1 MKKGAGFWVVV
12 ILMVSGAVGFFV
24 WRKFIAQH
32 TAQFAIEGQS
42 CKGVVEVEELAYRDG
57 ETAFKHQYK
66 LEPDGAGAVRWSSGE
81 LEDRAGTQFSVLSR
95 GDCAKLACTV
105 LLDGESGGTKETD
118 SGQVSCTAMV
128 GH

>member
-1 MKKGAGFWVVV
+1 MKRGAGFWLVV
-12 ILMVSGAVGFFV
+12 ILMVAGAVGFFV
-24 WRKFIAQH
+24 WRKFLVEH
-32 TAQFAIEGQS
+32 TAQFAVQGQT

-66 LEPDGAGAVRWSSGE
+66 LEPDPAGAVRWSSGE
-81 LEDRAGTQFSVLSR
+81 LEDRTGTQFSVLAR
-95 GDCAKLACTV
+95 GDCARLSCTV
-105 LLDGESGGTKETD
+105 LLDGEPGGSKETD